1 MDRFL
6 RPSGAAYL
14 VIAVVFIGL
23 LVGLPSWAAKSSVN
37 RTQTA
42 SAAVPVAPK
51 GPADAHT
58 HTQTGSTS
66 SQAPIDHA
74 SGTHT
79 ATAHAEVLE
88 RGKHLY
94 VQYCLSCHGET
105 GKGDGP
111 GGANLPIKPQDLTLG
126 SVMNPLTNEF
136 LHRIIAEGP
145 QSVGLSS
152 LMPPFKPQLGDR
164 QIDEIIQYVR
174 TMAEPAFDPAK
185 VLPIATKREGPVQPI
200 FFSHVIHTGSYQ
212 IACQYC
218 HANARRSPDAGIPS
232 VEKCM
237 GCHKIVAAQGN
248 EQVQKLHGFWERQQP
263 IPWIRVFR
271 IPEFAQFPHK
281 NHVQAGLVCQTC
293 HGRIEAME
301 QVYARTGQNIVNDL
315 MNLAAMPAP
324 GPKLTM
330 GWCVECHRAVNEKG
344 IQAVQPTPDA
354 WGAAPRPAGA
364 DDKKPRNAPLE
375 CVACHH

>member
-1 MDRFL
+1 MDRLL
-6 RPSGAAYL
+6 RPSGAVYL
-14 VIAVVFIGL
+14 VVAVVFIGL
-23 LVGLPSWAAKSSVN
+23 LVGLPSWAARSSAN
-37 RTQTA
+37 KAQTA

-51 GPADAHT
+51 EPAAAHT
-58 HTQTGSTS
+58 HT
-66 SQAPIDHA
+66 APASAQPPAIDHTA
-74 SGTHT
+74 GGHS
-79 ATAHAEVLE
+79 ATAHTEALL
-88 RGKHLY
+88 RGQHMF
-94 VQYCLSCHGET
+94 VQYCASCHGES

-111 GGANLPIKPQDLTLG
+111 GGANLSIKPQDLTVG
-126 SVMNPLTNEF
+126 EVMNPLTNEF
-136 LHRIIAEGP
+136 LHRAISDGP

-164 QIDEIIQYVR
+164 QIDEIIRYIR
-174 TMAEPAFDPAK
+174 TMAQPPYDPAK

-212 IACQYC
+212 MACQYC
-218 HANARRSPDAGIPS
+218 HANARRSSDAGIPS

-248 EQVQKLHGFWERQQP
+248 EQVQKLHGFWEKQQP
-263 IPWIRVFR
+263 VPWIRVFR
-271 IPEFAQFPHK
+271 IPEYAQFPHK
-281 NHVQAGLVCQTC
+281 NHIQAGLVCQTC

-301 QVYARTGQNIVNDL
+301 QVHAKTGQNIVNDL
-315 MNLAAMPAP
+315 GNLAAMPVP

-330 GWCVECHRAVNEKG
+330 GWCVECHRTVNEKG
-344 IQAVQPTPDA
+344 VQAVQPTPDA

-364 DDKKPRNAPLE
+364 DDTKRRNAPLE